1 MRKRLF
7 LTIIL
12 MFALTAVLAACGG
25 GNTNTATND
34 GNNTNNTNNGGGEDP
49 QFLSFLTG
57 GTSGTYYP
65 LGGAIAKIITDE
77 TGIQTDAQSSNASA
91 DNIIALKDG
100 EAEIAFTQTDVASDA
115 VNGTNAFEG
124 EAVDTVLA
132 VGSLYPET
140 VQIVTTDKSGIES
153 VEDLEGKKVSVG
165 APGSGTYV
173 NAEQIL
179 EVHGLS
185 MDDIDAQSLDFG
197 ESAGQIKD
205 GNIDAAFITAGTPT
219 GAVEELQATA
229 KVNVLPVAADKAE
242 ELIDKYPYYAVDT
255 IEEGTYGLESDVET
269 VAVMAM
275 IVVKD
280 DISEGVVYDVTKSIY
295 ENADSIAHAKA
306 EFISLDSALDGI
318 WFDLHPGAKKFY
330 EEAGVEVE

>member
-1 MRKRLF
+1 MKKRSLF
-7 LTIIL
+7 TIL
-12 MFALTAVLAACGG
+12 LLFALSLVLVACGG
-25 GNTNTATND
+25 NSND
-34 GNNTNNTNNGGGEDP
+34 GGNNGGNNAGGETPD
-49 QFLSFLTG
+49 FLSFLTG

-77 TGIQTDAQSSNASA
+77 TGIQTDALSSNASA
-91 DNIIALKDG
+91 DNIIALRDG

-115 VNGTNAFEG
+115 VAGENAFEG
-124 EAVDTVLA
+124 EPVDTVLA

-140 VQIVTTDKSGIES
+140 IQIVTTKKSGIES
-153 VEDLEGKKVSVG
+153 VEDLKGKKVSVG

-179 EVHGLS
+179 EIHGLT
-185 MDDIDAQSLDFG
+185 MDDIDAQNLDFG
-197 ESAGQIKD
+197 ESAGGIKD

-229 KVNVLPVAADKAE
+229 EVNVLPIEADKAE
-242 ELIDKYPYYAVDT
+242 ELIEKYPYYANDT

-280 DISEGVVYDVTKSIY
+280 DISEDTVYDITKAIY
-295 ENADSIAHAKA
+295 ENTDDIAHAKS

-318 WFDLHPGAKKFY
+318 GFDLHPGAKKYY
-330 EEAGVEVE
+330 EEQGLEIE

>member
-1 MRKRLF
+1 MKKRLF

-12 MFALTAVLAACGG
+12 MFALTTVLAACGG
-25 GNTNTATND
+25 GNTNTATN
-34 GNNTNNTNNGGGEDP
+34 NGDGEDP

-65 LGGAIAKIITDE
+65 LGGVIAKIITDE
-77 TGIQTDAQSSNASA
+77 TGIQTDVQSSNASA

-100 EAEIAFTQTDVASDA
+100 EAEMAFTQTDVASDA

-153 VEDLEGKKVSVG
+153 VEDLKGKKVSVG

-179 EVHGLS
+179 EVHGLT
-185 MDDIDAQSLDFG
+185 MDDIKAQNLDFG

-219 GAVEELQATA
+219 GAVEELQATS

-242 ELIDKYPYYAVDT
+242 ELIEKYPYYAKDT

-280 DISEGVVYDVTKSIY
+280 DISEDVVYDITKSIY
-295 ENADSIAHAKA
+295 ENADSMAHVKA
-306 EFISLDSALDGI
+306 EFISLDTALDGI
-318 WFDLHPGAKKFY
+318 GFDLHPGAKKYY
-330 EEAGVEVE
+330 EENDVEVE

>member
-1 MRKRLF
+1 MKKRSLF
-7 LTIIL
+7 TIIL
-12 MFALTAVLAACGG
+12 LFALSLVLVACGG
-25 GNTNTATND
+25 NSND
-34 GNNTNNTNNGGGEDP
+34 GGNNGGNDGGNNGGGETPD
-49 QFLSFLTG
+49 FLSFLTG

-77 TGIQTDAQSSNASA
+77 TGIQTDALSSNASA
-91 DNIIALKDG
+91 DNIIALRDN

-115 VNGTNAFEG
+115 VAGENAFEG
-124 EAVDTVLA
+124 EPVDTVLA

-140 VQIVTTDKSGIES
+140 VQIVTTKKSGIES
-153 VEDLEGKKVSVG
+153 VEDLKGKKVSVG

-179 EVHGLS
+179 EIHGLT
-185 MDDIDAQSLDFG
+185 MDDIDAQNLDFG
-197 ESAGQIKD
+197 ESAGGIKD

-229 KVNVLPVAADKAE
+229 EVNVLPIEADKAE
-242 ELIDKYPYYAVDT
+242 ELIEKYPYYANDT

-280 DISEGVVYDVTKSIY
+280 DIAEDTVYDITKAIY
-295 ENADSIAHAKA
+295 ENADDIAHAKS

-318 WFDLHPGAKKFY
+318 GFDLHPGAKKYY
-330 EEAGVEVE
+330 EEQGLEIE